1 MTKYVQMIR
10 STLLR
15 PVLAIG
21 IAMLLGTFMIMLSHQ
36 DPFFAY
42 SKMFQGAFGGVSRM
56 TESLERSIPII
67 LTGLATAVA
76 FRTGVFNAG
85 VEGSLYLGAFAAFLV
100 GHYIAAPSMIHIPL
114 VLAAAALAGAVWA
127 FIPGYTK
134 AVYRVDETVT
144 TILLNYVAILF
155 TAYLV
160 AIPFKDMTAGSQQTP
175 LILDTAHLYRF
186 LPPSRVHIGIFI
198 ALFFAFF
205 LYWFFKRTTWGYNF
219 NMTGMNPQYA
229 NYVGIHVERTM
240 IYSML
245 ISGAIGGIAGAAQ
258 IMGISYRFIDQ
269 FSPGYGFE
277 GITVSLLARNHPLG
291 IVVAGFFY
299 GALQTGAT
307 YMDRTTEV
315 PKELISSLVAI
326 IIFFVTAEGLFTYS
340 KQNGAFRKKLQSL
353 PGLKNLMKEEGEDN
367 GHSK

>member
-1 MTKYVQMIR
+1 MIG
-10 STLLR
+10 SNLLR
-15 PVLAIG
+15 PVLAICM
-21 IAMLLGTFMIMLSHQ
+21 AMFIGTFIIMLSNQ
-36 DPFFAY
+36 DPLFAY
-42 SKMFQGAFGGVSRM
+42 GKMVQGAFGGFSRLA
-56 TESLERSIPII
+56 ESLDRSIPII

-100 GHYIAAPSMIHIPL
+100 GHYVSAPAIIHVPM
-114 VLAAAALAGAVWA
+114 VLAAAALVGAVWA

-134 AVYRVDETVT
+134 AVYKVDETVT

-160 AIPFKDMTAGSQQTP
+160 AIPFKDVTAGSQQTP
-175 LILDTAHLYRF
+175 LILETAHLYRF
-186 LPPSRVHIGIFI
+186 LPPSRVHIG
-198 ALFFAFF
+198 LFLAVLLAIF

-219 NMTGMNPQYA
+219 NMTGMNPHYA
-229 NYVGIHVERTM
+229 YYVGINVEKTM

-245 ISGAIGGIAGAAQ
+245 ISGAIGGIAGACQ
-258 IMGISYRFIDQ
+258 IMGILYRFIDQ

-277 GITVSLLARNHPLG
+277 GIAVSLLARNHPLG
-291 IVVAGFFY
+291 ILVAGFFY

-315 PKELISSLVAI
+315 PKELITSLVAI
-326 IIFFVTAEGLFTYS
+326 IIFFVTAEGMFSYVQ
-340 KQNGAFRKKLQSL
+340 QNGAFRKKLQSIPVL
-353 PGLKNLMKEEGEDN
+353 GKLVHKEGE
-367 GHSK
+367 

>member
-1 MTKYVQMIR
+1 VKRLSQIFGCN
-10 STLLR
+10 LLR
-15 PVLAIG
+15 PMLAIG
-21 IAMLLGTFMIMLSHQ
+21 IAMLIGTFIILLSNQ
-36 DPFFAY
+36 DPLFAY
-42 SKMFQGAFGGVSRM
+42 SKMFKGAFGGFSRI
-56 TESLERSIPII
+56 TESIERSIPIV

-85 VEGSLYLGAFAAFLV
+85 VEGSLYLGAFAAFIV
-100 GHYIAAPSMIHIPL
+100 GHYVVAPSIIHVPL
-114 VLAAAALAGAVWA
+114 TLAVAALVGAAWA

-134 AVYRVDETVT
+134 AMYKVDETVT

-198 ALFFAFF
+198 AIFLAIF
-205 LYWFFKRTTWGYNF
+205 LYWLFRRTIWGYNF
-219 NMTGMNPQYA
+219 NMTGMNPHYA
-229 NYVGIHVERTM
+229 NYIGINVERTM
-240 IYSML
+240 INSML
-245 ISGAIGGIAGAAQ
+245 ISGAIGGIAGAVQ
-258 IMGISYRFIDQ
+258 IMGILHRFIDQ

-291 IVVAGFFY
+291 ILAAGFFY

-315 PKELISSLVAI
+315 PKELITSLVAI
-326 IIFFVTAEGLFTYS
+326 IIFFVTAEGLFTYT
-340 KQNGAFRKKLQSL
+340 KQNGAFRKKLENI
-353 PGLKNLMKEEGEDN
+353 PGVRKLLQEGVDRN
-367 GHSK
+367 GHST

>member
-1 MTKYVQMIR
+1 MTGFRKMIG

-21 IAMLLGTFMIMLSHQ
+21 MAMFIGVFIIMLSNQ
-36 DPFFAY
+36 DPLFAY
-42 SKMFQGAFGGVSRM
+42 SKMVMGAFGGFSRLA
-56 TESLERSIPII
+56 ESLDRSIPII

-100 GHYIAAPSMIHIPL
+100 GHYVSVSSSIIHVPL
-114 VLAAAALAGAVWA
+114 VLGAAALAGAVWA

-134 AVYRVDETVT
+134 AVYKVDETVT

-160 AIPFKDMTAGSQQTP
+160 AIPFKDVTAGSQQTP
-175 LILDTAHLYRF
+175 LILETAHLYRF
-186 LPPSRVHIGIFI
+186 LPPSRVHIG
-198 ALFFAFF
+198 LFLAILLAIL

-219 NMTGMNPQYA
+219 NMTGMNPHYA
-229 NYVGIHVERTM
+229 HYVGINVERTM

-245 ISGAIGGIAGAAQ
+245 ISGAIGGIAGACQ
-258 IMGISYRFIDQ
+258 IMGILYRFIDQ

-277 GITVSLLARNHPLG
+277 GIAVSLLARNNPLG
-291 IVVAGFFY
+291 ILVAGFFY

-307 YMDRTTEV
+307 YMDRTTDV
-315 PKELISSLVAI
+315 PKELITSLVAI
-326 IIFFVTAEGLFTYS
+326 IIFFVTAEGLFTFVQ
-340 KQNGAFRKKLQSL
+340 QNGAFRKKLHSIPIL
-353 PGLKNLMKEEGEDN
+353 GNLVHKEGE
-367 GHSK
+367 